1 MLQAHMVPPRAGG
14 AADSIIV
21 LLHGL
26 GDSGAG
32 LLDLA
37 PPLAAYLPRTVFYSP
52 DAPESCDMAPIGR
65 QWFGLQD
72 WSQDA
77 IFNGAERAAPKLN
90 AYLDE
95 VLAAHNLPPNRLA
108 LVGFS
113 QGSMMALHVGLR
125 RPAALGAIVG
135 FSGALVGPDKI
146 AGAHRSKPPV
156 LLVHGMMDT
165 VVPYAAMPAS
175 AHYLQQ
181 AGVSVLTETRPM
193 LGHSIDQ
200 EGLAKAALFLSQH
213 IGAVTAAG

>member
-14 AADSIIV
+14 TADSIIV

-37 PPLAAYLPRTVFYSP
+37 PPLATYLPNAVFYSP
-52 DAPESCDMAPIGR
+52 DAPEACDMAPMGR

-77 IFNGAERAAPKLN
+77 ILNGAERAAPKLN

-95 VLAAHNLPPNRLA
+95 LLAAHQLPPSRLA

-125 RPAALGAIVG
+125 RSQGLGALVG

-146 AGAHRSKPPV
+146 ASAIRSKPPV

-181 AGVSVLTETRPM
+181 AGVTVLTETRPM
-193 LGHSIDQ
+193 LGHTIDQ
-200 EGLAKAALFLSQH
+200 EGLTKAALFLSKH
-213 IGAVTAAG
+213 IGPSASAN

>member
-52 DAPESCDMAPIGR
+52 DAPEACDMAPIGR

-77 IFNGAERAAPKLN
+77 ILNGAERAAPKLN

-95 VLAAHNLPPNRLA
+95 VLASHQMPPNRLA

-113 QGSMMALHVGLR
+113 QGCMMALHVGLR
-125 RPAALGAIVG
+125 RVETLGALVG

-146 AGAHRSKPPV
+146 AGAIRSKPPV

-181 AGVSVLTETRPM
+181 AGVTVLTETRPM

-200 EGLAKAALFLSQH
+200 ESLTKAALFLSKH
-213 IGAVTAAG
+213 IATTATV